1 MRLLNILTV
10 SSLLLLAGAAQ
21 ADLLIQNVKVVTAD
35 NAQGKVTDVL
45 VKGNKI
51 ARLGDSLSIA
61 TDVETI
67 NGQGKILTAGFFNS
81 HTQLGLTEVG
91 AVSDTVDDSSENA
104 RITASLRVSDAINPS
119 SVLLP
124 HNRMLG
130 LTHALVQPA
139 AKVGLFAGTA
149 AIIQLSETDT
159 VRVSNAAMV
168 MKLGPHGKN
177 VAGGS
182 RAAAMAQL
190 REAVEDTRDYA
201 NNKDSYNRGNRR
213 DYALSRHDLQALVPV
228 VTGRMPLI
236 VHVDRA
242 VDIERIIDF
251 TKSKNIR
258 LIIAGAAEGWR
269 VAKKLADNKIPV
281 IIDPINNLPSSYDTL
296 GSRLD
301 NAKILDE
308 AGVTILLTGMSWHN
322 THNAY
327 LVRQSAGNAVAN
339 GLSYATAIKSMTSTP
354 AKVFGLKDMGEV
366 KAGSYA
372 NLVLWSGDP
381 LETSTIVEK
390 VLINGVDQ
398 PLVSRATRLR
408 DRYFGK

>member
-1 MRLLNILTV
+1 MNLRTILTTSIV
-10 SSLLLLAGAAQ
+10 LLLTGVAQ
-21 ADLLIQNVKVVTAD
+21 ADVLIQNVKVVTAD
-35 NAQGKVTDVL
+35 NTQGSVTDVL
-45 VKGNKI
+45 IEGDSI
-51 ARLGDSLSIA
+51 SQLGDSISVSKD
-61 TDVETI
+61 TKTI
-67 NGQGKILTAGFFNS
+67 DGTGKTLTAGFFNA

-91 AVSDTVDDSSENA
+91 AVSDTVDDSSVNA

-130 LTHALVQPA
+130 LTHALVQPNA
-139 AKVGLFAGTA
+139 NVGIFAGTA
-149 AIIQLSETDT
+149 AIIQLSESGTIK
-159 VRVSNAAMV
+159 VSDAAMV
-168 MKLGPHGKN
+168 MKLGSHGKL

-190 REAVEDTRDYA
+190 REAVEDARDYA
-201 NNKDSYNRGNRR
+201 NNKDGFNRGNRR
-213 DYALSRHDLQALVPV
+213 DYALSRHDLQALIPMVS
-228 VTGRMPLI
+228 GKMPLI

-251 TKSKNIR
+251 TKANNIR
-258 LIIAGAAEGWR
+258 LIVAGAEEGWR
-269 VAKKLADNKIPV
+269 VADKLAANKIPV

-339 GLSYATAIKSMTSTP
+339 GLSYATAIKSLTSTP
-354 AKVFGLKDMGEV
+354 AKVFGLKNLGEV
-366 KAGSYA
+366 KAGAHA

-390 VLINGVDQ
+390 VLINGLDQ

-408 DRYFGK
+408 DRYFVN